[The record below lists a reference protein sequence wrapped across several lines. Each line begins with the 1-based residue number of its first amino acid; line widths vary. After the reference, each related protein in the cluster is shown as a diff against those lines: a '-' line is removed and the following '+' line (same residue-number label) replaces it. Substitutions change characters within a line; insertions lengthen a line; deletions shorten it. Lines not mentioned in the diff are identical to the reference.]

1 MHLPV
6 ATEGGE
12 LHGAEKERALS
23 QGGCWP
29 MTHDQRGQL
38 RILTKLRVAIN
49 FMFSQYTD
57 FQCSYLY
64 QVLGIYNAW

>member
-1 MHLPV
+1 
-6 ATEGGE
+6 
-12 LHGAEKERALS
+12 
-23 QGGCWP
+23 